1 VNDVAT
7 VFRKEM
13 WESFGN
19 SKTRNQMLVSLVIVV
34 LLADFVMPLL
44 DREYELSMGRV
55 LFFGAMFSI
64 MTPLFSTAD
73 TVAGERERHTL
84 ETLLSSRLSD
94 RSIVLGKLLA
104 VLVLGLSIAAG
115 MILQGLFVV
124 SILFGRWDLLPQYL
138 FFTPAVLVG
147 SLIISIA
154 LSCVGLLV
162 SMRSQTVQGAAQIT
176 SLLAMPVL
184 LVFFLG
190 PALFTVFLATRGSAR
205 FLPDDPTAVAV
216 LIGSVALVGLIILD
230 VILSIVAIAAFKRHR
245 LMPK

>member
-1 VNDVAT
+1 MSDVGT

-19 SKTRNQMLVSLVIVV
+19 SRARNQMLVSLLVVV
-34 LLADFVMPLL
+34 LLADFGLPFL
-44 DREYELSMGRV
+44 DRDYEMSLARV
-55 LFFGAMFSI
+55 LFFGVMFSI

-104 VLVLGLSIAAG
+104 VLTLGLVIAAG
-115 MILQGLFVV
+115 MILQGLIVV
-124 SILFGRWDLLPQYL
+124 SFLFGRFDLLPQFL
-138 FFTPAVLVG
+138 LFTPAVLLG
-147 SLIISIA
+147 SVILSIA
-154 LSCVGLLV
+154 LTCVGLLV
-162 SMRSQTVQGAAQIT
+162 SMRAQTVQGAAQIT

-184 LVFFLG
+184 LLFFVG
-190 PALFTVFLATRGSAR
+190 PAIFGFIAATRGADGT
-205 FLPDDPTAVAV
+205 LPADPMSTM
-216 LIGSVALVGLIILD
+216 
-230 VILSIVAIAAFKRHR
+230 VILLLAFVAGILFIDVLLVVVTVTAFKRHR